1 MLCPWG
7 WREMI
12 EDPPDPNN
20 SNAAR
25 KHDASPDEEPNE
37 VLERT
42 FLTMYREL
50 LPYLENALG
59 SSDAALDALQ
69 DTSEKLARRPAIDT
83 VRDPRSY
90 LRRMALNFGRNRRK
104 AGARFLSVQQAWLE
118 GIVDPAPDPEMRA
131 AARQDLAIVLDALAE
146 LPGRQRAI
154 FFDKWRDGLALG
166 EIAKLR
172 GLHRRTVEKEL
183 KRAIDHLRLRVG
195 RMT

>member
-1 MLCPWG
+1 
-7 WREMI
+7 MI

-118 GIVDPAPDPEMRA
+118 GIVDPAPDPEMRE